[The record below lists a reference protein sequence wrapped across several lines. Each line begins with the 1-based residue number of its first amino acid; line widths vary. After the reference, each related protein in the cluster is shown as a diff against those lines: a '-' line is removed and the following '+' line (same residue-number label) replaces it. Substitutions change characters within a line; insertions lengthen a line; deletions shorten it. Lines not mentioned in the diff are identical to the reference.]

1 MNKELTREALEENK
15 IIINDIIKMY
25 LIGYGIV
32 EIARLYHITYYKAR
46 KILLDNNVRIRN
58 RNEKV

>member
-1 MNKELTREALEENK
+1 MNKELTSESLDENK

-25 LIGYGIV
+25 VIGYNII
-32 EIARLYHITYYKAR
+32 EIARLCHTTYYKVR

-58 RNEKV
+58 KNEKV